1 MMFEQL
7 RHTTTAIA
15 SYSDRRDD
23 QGLLR
28 EQSDRIDRHYRS
40 GELTFREWAGLMATL
55 LRPAGQNRAD
65 AVA

>member
-7 RHTTTAIA
+7 RRTSAAIA
-15 SYSDRRDD
+15 SYSDHPDK

-28 EQSDRIDRHYRS
+28 EQSDRIDLRFRS
-40 GELTFREWAGLMATL
+40 GDLTFREWASLMATL
-55 LRPAGQNRAD
+55 LRPATHFRID

>member
-7 RHTTTAIA
+7 RRTSFAIA

-40 GELTFREWAGLMATL
+40 GQLTFREWASLMATL
-55 LRPAGQNRAD
+55 LRPAGHYRTD
-65 AVA
+65 TVA